1 MCVSES
7 GVGVYVCWWGQ
18 RLSAIWQTE
27 ESPPQTPPSH
37 GGIQDGL
44 PLAPQPCQ
52 GKGAG
57 GWAEKGQRQVGL
69 ESALHSVLIGA
80 QLDRLGDQ
88 GILGEKPK
96 PRPYP
101 IWGAPVS
108 EW

>member
-1 MCVSES
+1 MEAPFS
-7 GVGVYVCWWGQ
+7 
-18 RLSAIWQTE
+18 
-27 ESPPQTPPSH
+27 SPA
-37 GGIQDGL
+37 L
-44 PLAPQPCQ
+44 P
-52 GKGAG
+52 GKGEG
-57 GWAEKGQRQVGL
+57 GGAEKGQRQVGL

-96 PRPYP
+96 PRPFP